1 MRYLGV
7 NATHQVPRDSRTR
20 FWIALT
26 GRVRI
31 EPITGRAPDGGSG
44 SLEWPRVI
52 SLLISSRAF
61 NGRPRA
67 EWKHRLVAS
76 SAGWSW
82 RG

>member
-1 MRYLGV
+1 VRYLRV
-7 NATHQVPRDSRTR
+7 SARHQVPRDFRTR

-26 GRVRI
+26 GRERI

-44 SLEWPRVI
+44 SLEWRRVI
-52 SLLISSRAF
+52 SLLISSLAL
-61 NGRPRA
+61 NGLART
-67 EWKHRLVAS
+67 EWKHRLGAS